1 MSLKD
6 SLSVYFRKLLILV
19 YLYFEKQTIMKST
32 DRVRYNYY
40 SIDFACV
47 SIEFITKS
55 QCMDG
60 KWIAFGHSEGSSYFY
75 SRGYLKYLMV
85 EYRLFP
91 VFIIKIRICVQI
103 VNTGIFAK
111 LKDKGY
117 LNTAPAVL

>member
-1 MSLKD
+1 
-6 SLSVYFRKLLILV
+6 
-19 YLYFEKQTIMKST
+19 
-32 DRVRYNYY
+32 
-40 SIDFACV
+40 
-47 SIEFITKS
+47 
-55 QCMDG
+55 MDG

-117 LNTAPAVL
+117 LNTAPAVLELGEGIICLLLYIPSKIVCIRTFV

>member
-1 MSLKD
+1 
-6 SLSVYFRKLLILV
+6 
-19 YLYFEKQTIMKST
+19 MKST

-55 QCMDG
+55 KCMDG

>member
-1 MSLKD
+1 
-6 SLSVYFRKLLILV
+6 
-19 YLYFEKQTIMKST
+19 MKST

-103 VNTGIFAK
+103 VNIGIFAK

-117 LNTAPAVL
+117 LNTAPAVFLLLYIPSKIVCIRTFV

>member
-1 MSLKD
+1 
-6 SLSVYFRKLLILV
+6 
-19 YLYFEKQTIMKST
+19 MKST

-111 LKDKGY
+111 LKGIFEHSSGCLIIGRGNNLFIIVYTFKNCLY
-117 LNTAPAVL
+117 

>member
-1 MSLKD
+1 MILLACQLSLLQKA
-6 SLSVYFRKLLILV
+6 SVWMESGLRSAIQKEVLI
-19 YLYFEKQTIMKST
+19 
-32 DRVRYNYY
+32 
-40 SIDFACV
+40 
-47 SIEFITKS
+47 
-55 QCMDG
+55 
-60 KWIAFGHSEGSSYFY
+60 FY

>member
-1 MSLKD
+1 MILLACQLSLLQKASVWMESGLRSAIQKD
-6 SLSVYFRKLLILV
+6 
-19 YLYFEKQTIMKST
+19 
-32 DRVRYNYY
+32 
-40 SIDFACV
+40 
-47 SIEFITKS
+47 
-55 QCMDG
+55 
-60 KWIAFGHSEGSSYFY
+60 
-75 SRGYLKYLMV
+75 LMV

>member
-1 MSLKD
+1 MD
-6 SLSVYFRKLLILV
+6 FCCFYFPLFCIH
-19 YLYFEKQTIMKST
+19 
-32 DRVRYNYY
+32 
-40 SIDFACV
+40 
-47 SIEFITKS
+47 
-55 QCMDG
+55 
-60 KWIAFGHSEGSSYFY
+60 W
-75 SRGYLKYLMV
+75 LM

>member
-1 MSLKD
+1 MILLACQLSLLQKA
-6 SLSVYFRKLLILV
+6 SVWMESGLRSAIQKEVL
-19 YLYFEKQTIMKST
+19 
-32 DRVRYNYY
+32 N
-40 SIDFACV
+40 
-47 SIEFITKS
+47 
-55 QCMDG
+55 
-60 KWIAFGHSEGSSYFY
+60 FY

>member
-1 MSLKD
+1 
-6 SLSVYFRKLLILV
+6 
-19 YLYFEKQTIMKST
+19 MKST

-40 SIDFACV
+40 SIDCACV

-55 QCMDG
+55 QC
-60 KWIAFGHSEGSSYFY
+60 IAFGHSEGSSYFY

>member
-1 MSLKD
+1 LKKIFYN
-6 SLSVYFRKLLILV
+6 SVAELR
-19 YLYFEKQTIMKST
+19 
-32 DRVRYNYY
+32 
-40 SIDFACV
+40 
-47 SIEFITKS
+47 FITKS